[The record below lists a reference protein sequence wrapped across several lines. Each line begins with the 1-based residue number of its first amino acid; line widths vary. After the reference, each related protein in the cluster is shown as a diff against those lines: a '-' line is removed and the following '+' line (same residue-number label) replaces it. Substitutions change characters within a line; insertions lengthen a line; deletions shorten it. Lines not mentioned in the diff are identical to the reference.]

1 MTAVKSFIVRALRA
15 TPDLIFFCEAKNLF
29 FKLVKTK
36 TFQETFIS
44 VVIRVTRFGEILPLG
59 HLFTQPI
66 ITLPSS
72 FNTCCV
78 AGN

>member
-15 TPDLIFFCEAKNLF
+15 TPDLIFFLF

-59 HLFTQPI
+59 QLFTQPI

-78 AGN
+78 VGI